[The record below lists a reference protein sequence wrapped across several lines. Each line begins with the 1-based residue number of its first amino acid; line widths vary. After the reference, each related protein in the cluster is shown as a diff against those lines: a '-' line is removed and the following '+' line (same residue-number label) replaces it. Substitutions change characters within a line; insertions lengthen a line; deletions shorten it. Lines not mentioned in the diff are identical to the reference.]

1 MNYRL
6 PLPPI
11 EQLAALAAS
20 VNTERTAQAKID
32 MAIDIW
38 QLAQQRIERH
48 STVTEQAARTAEKFD
63 SIMEG
68 REVQD
73 GMPLASFLKNL
84 FPSSKPEDTM
94 KWYRD
99 YLRDNVKFC
108 REQEGKPPLPE
119 SELQSTVVTMIERD
133 RNEGVGSA
141 YWNAIGFRKHRTAAA
156 KKTRSERGEKGAQ
169 KKLEKTS
176 RTAKTPT
183 KNGAS
188 KASLAPS
195 KKKRAP
201 SIKNAAPT
209 NTKRAGS
216 K

>member
-20 VNTERTAQAKID
+20 VNTERTAQGKID

-38 QLAQQRIERH
+38 QLAHQRIEH
-48 STVTEQAARTAEKFD
+48 NGNVTAQTARSAEKFD
-63 SIMEG
+63 TIMEG

-84 FPSSKPEDTM
+84 VPSSKPEDTM

-99 YLRDNVKFC
+99 YLRDNVIFC
-108 REQEGKPPLPE
+108 RGQEGKPPLPE
-119 SELQSTVVTMIERD
+119 SELQSAVVAMIERD
-133 RNEGVGSA
+133 RNEGVVSA
-141 YWNAIGFRKHRTAAA
+141 YWNAIGFRKHRNAAA
-156 KKTRSERGEKGAQ
+156 KKTQSERGKKGAEKKHLEQ
-169 KKLEKTS
+169 KK
-176 RTAKTPT
+176 PT

-188 KASLAPS
+188 KAILAPS
-195 KKKRAP
+195 KTNPAP
-201 SIKNAAPT
+201 TIKNAATT
-209 NTKRAGS
+209 NNKRAGS
-216 K
+216 KQ